1 MNDKEDHPCL
11 RRATPEKLPGPP
23 GASTYQQDLADEIAT
38 SSKVRMDAWT
48 ARDRIPMRV
57 RVMARLSAR
66 PLHLPTRSAPQ

>member
-1 MNDKEDHPCL
+1 VS
-11 RRATPEKLPGPP
+11 EKSNAGKAAWAAR
-23 GASTYQQDLADEIAT
+23 ASTYQQDLADEIAT